1 MVMMTMMM
9 MTMKVLALVFP
20 DIFMVLEKFYE
31 TIFYETINKCPL
43 MTRSTKSDAIC

>member
-20 DIFMVLEKFYE
+20 DIFMVLDKFYE
-31 TIFYETINKCPL
+31 TIFTKLSINV
-43 MTRSTKSDAIC
+43 R